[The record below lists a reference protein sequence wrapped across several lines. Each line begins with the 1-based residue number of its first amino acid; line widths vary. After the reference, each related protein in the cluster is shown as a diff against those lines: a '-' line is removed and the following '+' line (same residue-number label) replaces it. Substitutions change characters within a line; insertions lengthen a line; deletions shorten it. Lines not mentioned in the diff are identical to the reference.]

1 MVNGYWLW
9 VIEVFAGEKQN
20 LEPKTADTNSQA
32 AGAFLSPWRR
42 S

>member
-1 MVNGYWLW
+1 MVIGYGLL

-20 LEPKTADTNSQA
+20 LEPKTADTNSRA
-32 AGAFLSPWRR
+32 ANSFLSPWSR